1 MSENDLSIFNTTK
14 TVEEYSEKKLFGVG
28 HMPLI
33 DTIHRNYP
41 KIWDLYQEME
51 SLNWNANEIDY
62 SQCLID
68 FEKAPLE
75 TSEMMIKTIMWQWEN
90 DSIAAQAPP
99 VIIAPFEP
107 CTEVWEG
114 EVSITNNEGVHGN
127 TYSEIIRMS
136 FKDPEKVLS
145 HLLDQKEKYERS
157 GAFGKN
163 LKEVKRFSTKLAY
176 DKEFGNE
183 LPSEEEIVKHLIL
196 YYFTML
202 CLERI
207 QFMASFSITFTICQS
222 GYFLPIGSA
231 VMKIC
236 QDELEVHSEF
246 RKEILKNILATEIG
260 KRVFEDLRPRLTQ
273 TLEDVVDQ
281 EQYWTRNYI
290 FENDTKYLVGTNADI
305 VCNFVLFN
313 AKDVANTY
321 KLKTKF
327 NFPKNNPMPHLESW
341 MNLSKVQQAPQEQD
355 LVSYTS
361 NSIERVNE
369 QAIYDFN

>member
-1 MSENDLSIFNTTK
+1 MSETIFNLTK
-14 TVEEYSEKKLFGVG
+14 TAEEYAEKKLFGVG
-28 HMPLI
+28 SMPLI
-33 DTIHRNYP
+33 DTIHRNFP

-68 FEKAPLE
+68 FEKAPKE

-127 TYSEIIRMS
+127 TYSEIVRMS
-136 FKDPEKVLS
+136 FKNPQQVLS
-145 HLLDQKEKYERS
+145 DLLQQKEKYERS
-157 GAFGKN
+157 GIFGRN
-163 LKEVKRFSTKLAY
+163 LKEVKRFSVDLAY
-176 DKEFGNE
+176 KKEHSLE
-183 LPSEEEIVKHLIL
+183 LPSEEEVIKHLIL

-207 QFMASFSITFTICQS
+207 QFMASFAITFTICQS

-246 RKEILKNILATEIG
+246 RKEVLKNILSTEIG
-260 KRVFEDLRPRLTQ
+260 KQVFEELKPRLTL
-273 TLEDVVDQ
+273 TLETVVDQ
-281 EQYWTRNYI
+281 EQNWTREYI
-290 FENDTKYLVGTNADI
+290 FENGNKHLVGTNADL

-327 NFPKNNPMPHLESW
+327 TFPKNNPMPHLESW
-341 MNLSKVQQAPQEQD
+341 MDLSKIQQAPQEQD

-361 NSIERVNE
+361 NSIERLNE
-369 QAIYDFN
+369 QEVYQF